1 MDFEILI
8 TIAVTSVLQS
18 IFGTGVLLFGTPIL
32 LILGKD
38 FQTALTILLPASIF
52 INFFQIR
59 NNIKSIDTAF
69 FKNLILFCL
78 PMVFLTL
85 YLSFSIHLNT
95 NSVIGIFL
103 IVISLKSLV
112 KPIAMTLDW
121 IISFERLYLTMMG
134 ILHGFTNLGGSLL
147 SGMIL
152 SKELPKDIKRATIA
166 ASYCSM
172 ACIQIVTIYAVLDFH
187 KIFNIK
193 NLIYWISAPIIFF
206 TIEKYIYHT
215 VNEKLYNKIS
225 GVFLFLVGVAV
236 LIKT

>member
-32 LILGKD
+32 LMLGKD
-38 FQTALTILLPASIF
+38 FQTILTILLPASIF

-59 NNIKSIDTAF
+59 NSLRSIDIAF
-69 FKNLILFCL
+69 YKNLILFCL

-85 YLSFSIHLNT
+85 YFSFSVHFNT
-95 NSVIGIFL
+95 NSVIGFFL
-103 IVISLKSLV
+103 IFISLKSLV
-112 KPIAMTLDW
+112 KPIAMIIDW
-121 IISFERLYLTMMG
+121 IISFERLYLAMMG

-147 SGMIL
+147 SGIIL

-166 ASYCSM
+166 ISYCSM
-172 ACIQIVTIYAVLDFH
+172 ACIQIVTIYGVLAFH
-187 KIFNIK
+187 KIVNTK
-193 NLIYWISAPIIFF
+193 NFIYWISAPIIFF
-206 TIEKYIYHT
+206 IIEKYVYHT
-215 VNEKLYNKIS
+215 VDEKLYNKIS

>member
-8 TIAVTSVLQS
+8 TIAFTSVMQS

-32 LILGKD
+32 LTLGKD

-52 INFFQIR
+52 INFFQIK
-59 NNIKSIDTAF
+59 NNLKSINVTF
-69 FKNLILFCL
+69 YKNLILFCL

-85 YLSFSIHLNT
+85 YLSFSIHF
-95 NSVIGIFL
+95 NSNYVIGIFL

-112 KPIAMTLDW
+112 KPVAMIIKW

-147 SGMIL
+147 SGIIL
-152 SKELPKDIKRATIA
+152 NKDLPKDSKRATIA

-172 ACIQIVTIYAVLDFH
+172 ACIQIVTIYTVLGYKFLY
-187 KIFNIK
+187 K
-193 NLIYWISAPIIFF
+193 NFIY
-206 TIEKYIYHT
+206 
-215 VNEKLYNKIS
+215 
-225 GVFLFLVGVAV
+225 
-236 LIKT
+236 

>member
-8 TIAVTSVLQS
+8 TIVVISVLQS

-59 NNIKSIDTAF
+59 NNLKSVNITF
-69 FKNLILFCL
+69 YKNLILFCL

-85 YLSFSIHLNT
+85 YLSFSIHFNT

-112 KPIAMTLDW
+112 KPIAMIIKW
-121 IISFERLYLTMMG
+121 IISY
-134 ILHGFTNLGGSLL
+134 N
-147 SGMIL
+147 
-152 SKELPKDIKRATIA
+152 TIII
-166 ASYCSM
+166 
-172 ACIQIVTIYAVLDFH
+172 CIVYTENRQS
-187 KIFNIK
+187 IFGK
-193 NLIYWISAPIIFF
+193 HIFMC
-206 TIEKYIYHT
+206 
-215 VNEKLYNKIS
+215 
-225 GVFLFLVGVAV
+225 
-236 LIKT
+236 

>member
-8 TIAVTSVLQS
+8 TIAVTSILQS

-32 LILGKD
+32 LMLGKD
-38 FQTALTILLPASIF
+38 FQTTLAILLPASIF

-85 YLSFSIHLNT
+85 YLSFSIHLDT

-103 IVISLKSLV
+103 IVISLKSSM
-112 KPIAMTLDW
+112 KPISM
-121 IISFERLYLTMMG
+121 IINWMLSFERLYLTMMG
-134 ILHGFTNLGGSLL
+134 ILHGLTNLGGSLL
-147 SGMIL
+147 SGIVL
-152 SKELPKDIKRATIA
+152 SKELTKDSKRATIA
-166 ASYCSM
+166 ASYCFM
-172 ACIQIVTIYAVLDFH
+172 AFIQIVTIYTVLGYH
-187 KIFNIK
+187 KFFNTK
-193 NLIYWISAPIIFF
+193 NFIYWISAPLIFF
-206 TIEKYIYHT
+206 IIEKYVYQA
-215 VNEKLYNKIS
+215 VDEKLYNRVS
-225 GVFLFLVGVAV
+225 GFFLFLVGVAV

>member
-8 TIAVTSVLQS
+8 IITVTSVLQS

-59 NNIKSIDTAF
+59 NNLKSINITF
-69 FKNLILFCL
+69 YKNLILFCL

-85 YLSFSIHLNT
+85 YLSFSIHFST

-103 IVISLKSLV
+103 IFISLKSLV
-112 KPIAMTLDW
+112 KPIAMIINW
-121 IISFERLYLTMMG
+121 IISFERLYLTIMG

-147 SGMIL
+147 SGIIL
-152 SKELPKDIKRATIA
+152 SKELPKDSKRATIA

-187 KIFNIK
+187 KIVNTK
-193 NLIYWISAPIIFF
+193 NFIYWISAPIIFF
-206 TIEKYIYHT
+206 IIEKYVYHT
-215 VNEKLYNKIS
+215 VDEKLYNKIS

>member
-32 LILGKD
+32 LMLGKD
-38 FQTALTILLPASIF
+38 FQTILTILLPASIF

-59 NNIKSIDTAF
+59 NSLRSIDIAF
-69 FKNLILFCL
+69 YKNLILFCL

-103 IVISLKSLV
+103 IVISLKSSV
-112 KPIAMTLDW
+112 KPISMIVNWML
-121 IISFERLYLTMMG
+121 SFERLYLTMMG
-134 ILHGFTNLGGSLL
+134 ILHGLTNLGGSLL
-147 SGMIL
+147 SGIVL
-152 SKELPKDIKRATIA
+152 SKDLRKDSKRATVA

-172 ACIQIVTIYAVLDFH
+172 ACIQIVAIYTVLGYH
-187 KIFNIK
+187 KFFNTK
-193 NLIYWISAPIIFF
+193 NFIYWISAPLIFS
-206 TIEKYIYHT
+206 IVEKYIYHT
-215 VNEKLYNKIS
+215 VDENLYNRIS
-225 GVFLFLVGVAV
+225 GFFLFLVGIAV

>member
-32 LILGKD
+32 LMLGKD
-38 FQTALTILLPASIF
+38 FQTTLTILLPASIF

-59 NNIKSIDTAF
+59 NNLKSIDIAF
-69 FKNLILFCL
+69 YKNLILFCL

-112 KPIAMTLDW
+112 KPIAM
-121 IISFERLYLTMMG
+121 IINWMLSFERLYLTMMG
-134 ILHGFTNLGGSLL
+134 ILHGLTNLGGSLL
-147 SGMIL
+147 SGIVLNKDL
-152 SKELPKDIKRATIA
+152 SKDSKRATIA

-172 ACIQIVTIYAVLDFH
+172 ACIQIVTIYTVLGYNKF
-187 KIFNIK
+187 FNTK
-193 NLIYWISAPIIFF
+193 NFIYWILAPLIFF
-206 TIEKYIYHT
+206 IIEKYIYHT
-215 VNEKLYNKIS
+215 VDEKLYKRIS
-225 GVFLFLVGVAV
+225 GFFLFFGRSSSF
-236 LIKT
+236 I